1 MSDTKRGIVF
11 LVGAG
16 PGDPGLIT
24 VRGAECV
31 RRAEVLV
38 YDYLANPRLVE
49 LAPADCERIYVG
61 KQAGAHTL
69 KQEEINALLVA
80 KCREGKRVVRL
91 KGGDPFVFGRGGEEA
106 LALRE
111 AGCAFEVVPGVT
123 AGVAAP
129 AYAGIPVTH
138 RGLTSTVT
146 FVTGHEEPGKAESD
160 IDWETLARGSGTL
173 VFYMGVSNLR
183 GIAARL
189 IELGRRA
196 DTPAALIRWGTW
208 PTQET
213 LTGTLENIAE
223 RAEAAA
229 FKPPAVMVVG
239 EVVSLRERLSW
250 FETRPLFGRRIVVT
264 RSQAQAGELSRK
276 LEALGA
282 EVIEFPVIRI
292 APPQDPAP
300 LEGAVGRIAEYQW
313 IVFTSV
319 NGVDAFFETLR
330 GRGLD
335 ARALHGARIC
345 AIGPATCARVRE
357 QGLNVDLMPPEYV
370 AESVAEAFT
379 RLGVPAGARFLL
391 PRADIARSF
400 LPKALEGMGA
410 IVDEVVAYRTVLDTP
425 PGAENL
431 PGMLRTGA
439 VDAVDTVDAVT
450 FTSSSTVRNFAKI
463 VGEDCLRGIGE
474 KVLLATIGPET
485 TKTLREFTSAA
496 IRQAAEY
503 TMDGLA
509 ELLVRELGKPR

>member
-31 RRAEVLV
+31 RRAEALV

-49 LAPADCERIYVG
+49 LAPPECERIYVG
-61 KQAGAHTL
+61 KKAGAHTL

-160 IDWETLARGSGTL
+160 IDWEHLACGSGTL

-189 IELGRRA
+189 IELGRRP

-208 PTQET
+208 PAQQT

-223 RAEAAA
+223 RAEAAG
-229 FKPPAVMVVG
+229 FKPPAVTVVG
-239 EVVSLRERLSW
+239 EVVSLREQLSW

-264 RSQAQAGELSRK
+264 RSRAQAGELSRR

-292 APPQDPAP
+292 APPEDPAP
-300 LEGAVGRIAEYQW
+300 LEGAIGRIAEYQW

-330 GRGLD
+330 RQGRD
-335 ARALHGARIC
+335 ARVLHGARIC

-357 QGLNVDLMPPEYV
+357 QGLSVDLMPAEYV
-370 AESVAEAFT
+370 AESVADTFA
-379 RLGVPAGARFLL
+379 RLGVSKGARFLL

-410 IVDEVVAYRTVLDTP
+410 IVDEVVAYRTVLDAP
-425 PGAENL
+425 AGAEDL
-431 PGMLRTGA
+431 PGMLRDGGI
-439 VDAVDTVDAVT
+439 DAVT

-474 KVLLATIGPET
+474 KVLLASIGPET
-485 TKTLREFTSAA
+485 TKTLREFTSQA
-496 IRQAAEY
+496 IRQATEY

-509 ELLVRELGKPR
+509 ELLVRELGKPRR

>member
-1 MSDTKRGIVF
+1 MNDAKRGIVF

-24 VRGAECV
+24 VRGAECL
-31 RRAEVLV
+31 RRAEALV
-38 YDYLANPRLVE
+38 YDYLANPRLVD
-49 LAPADCERIYVG
+49 LAPPDCERIYVG
-61 KQAGAHTL
+61 KKAGAHTL

-196 DTPAALIRWGTW
+196 ETPVALIQWGTW
-208 PTQET
+208 LAQRT
-213 LTGTLENIAE
+213 LTGTLVDIAE
-223 RAEAAA
+223 KAEAAA
-229 FKPPAVMVVG
+229 FKPPAVTVVG

-264 RSQAQAGELSRK
+264 RSRAQAGELSRK

-292 APPQDPAP
+292 ASPEDPAP
-300 LEGAVGRIAEYQW
+300 LETAVDRTAQGQYQW

-345 AIGPATCARVRE
+345 AIGPATCARVGER
-357 QGLNVDLMPPEYV
+357 GLCVDLMPSEYV
-370 AESVAEAFT
+370 AESVAESFA
-379 RLGVPAGARFLL
+379 RLGVPKGARFLL

-400 LPKALEGMGA
+400 LPKSLEGMGA
-410 IVDEVVAYRTVLDTP
+410 IVDEVVAYRTVLDAP
-425 PGAENL
+425 AGAEDL
-431 PGMLRTGA
+431 PEMLRDGA
-439 VDAVDTVDAVT
+439 IDAVT

-474 KVLLATIGPET
+474 KVLLASIGPET
-485 TKTLREFTSAA
+485 TKTLREFTSQA
-496 IRQAAEY
+496 IRQAAQY

-509 ELLVRELGKPR
+509 ELVVRELGKPR